1 MFKGI
6 FLQLDGEKQAY
17 DIFMDIGEYF
27 QGFWEGIVAFATSIF
42 EFFGF

>member
-1 MFKGI
+1 
-6 FLQLDGEKQAY
+6 LQLDGEKQAY